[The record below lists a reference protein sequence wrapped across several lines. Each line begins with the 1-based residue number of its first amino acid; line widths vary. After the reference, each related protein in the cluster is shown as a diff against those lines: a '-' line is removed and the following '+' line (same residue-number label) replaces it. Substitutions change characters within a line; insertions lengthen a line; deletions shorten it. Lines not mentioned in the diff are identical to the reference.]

1 MNTLSNEIA
10 QVARA
15 ALDYIDALPPEVVA
29 QLPTMPGFD
38 RDWAE
43 DALRKERE
51 AAVPVAVV
59 DIQRGR
65 GDGRKYALCYTS
77 LGHSLPDDVYNLYA
91 APPAQPVA
99 VPDELLSAMEE
110 VLRISDRDHEAWHR
124 VRDGIAS
131 CRAAMLK
138 QPASNSP
145 VNPVCWCRTCRP
157 VVMADMR
164 FVVCP
169 ECGNKRCPKAN
180 DHRNVCSGSNEP
192 GQDGSAY
199 PAAPGK
205 EG

>member
-99 VPDELLSAMEE
+99 VPDFDT
-110 VLRISDRDHEAWHR
+110 LRLRFEASERESDNGFNLHKYGIGYADEATQTRWETWI
-124 VRDGIAS
+124 V
-131 CRAAMLK
+131 CRAAMLNQAPVK
-138 QPASNSP
+138 QPASK
-145 VNPVCWCRTCRP
+145 
-157 VVMADMR
+157 
-164 FVVCP
+164 
-169 ECGNKRCPKAN
+169 G
-180 DHRNVCSGSNEP
+180 
-192 GQDGSAY
+192 GQ
-199 PAAPGK
+199 P
-205 EG
+205 